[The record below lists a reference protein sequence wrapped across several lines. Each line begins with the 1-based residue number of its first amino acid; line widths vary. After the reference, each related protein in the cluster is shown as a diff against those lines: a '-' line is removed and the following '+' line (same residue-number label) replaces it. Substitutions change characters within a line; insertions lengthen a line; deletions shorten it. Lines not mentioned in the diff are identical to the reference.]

1 MRSSACGEY
10 GSGRRGVSFT
20 ATRRAVDPEAERAL
34 YFEELSLESD
44 DPVPGA
50 QFTSRLL
57 VPPSVLSVCEMTN
70 AAEEG
75 DIRLSVL
82 EGVPNPTIPNSSRSS
97 FANPTGFIPFKR
109 ALSFLRLEFLEMGF
123 QPPLAALPFLEWA
136 LLMLLFRDTP
146 PFDERLTWRFKSLT
160 LFFDANSRG
169 TFDRSSASQTSEKAP
184 VPSGSTSRSEGPDV
198 GDAGA
203 ATGVA
208 QALVGAMMSPS

>member
-1 MRSSACGEY
+1 
-10 GSGRRGVSFT
+10 VSFT
-20 ATRRAVDPEAERAL
+20 ATRRAVDPDPERAL
-34 YFEELSLESD
+34 YLEELFLESD
-44 DPVPGA
+44 DPAAGA
-50 QFTSRLL
+50 QVTSKLL
-57 VPPSVLSVCEMTN
+57 VLPSLLSVCEMANT
-70 AAEEG
+70 AEEG
-75 DIRLSVL
+75 DIRLSPL
-82 EGVPNPTIPNSSRSS
+82 EELPDPTTPNSSKSS

-109 ALSFLRLEFLEMGF
+109 ALSFLRLEFLEIGF
-123 QPPLAALPFLEWA
+123 QPPLVTLPFLEWA

-203 ATGVA
+203 ATRVG